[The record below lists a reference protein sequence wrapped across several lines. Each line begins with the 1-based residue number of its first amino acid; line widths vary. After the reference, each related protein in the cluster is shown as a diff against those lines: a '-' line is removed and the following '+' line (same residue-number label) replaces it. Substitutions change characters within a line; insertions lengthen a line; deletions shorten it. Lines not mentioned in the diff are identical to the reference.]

1 METTPGVKWGICVRA
16 GSDLELESDHAG
28 DRLATASIGKVL
40 LLLATARLIVAG
52 DLDPSERFDRGS
64 ALDVADSGVW
74 QHLDQTDLAVSDLAA
89 LVGLASDNLA
99 TNVLLKRVGFDA
111 VDEVRSDLG
120 LTETRLNDYVRDV
133 RAPEHPPALS
143 EGSATE
149 LFELFEGL
157 REPSGPL
164 SEAQRMTVGWL
175 GLGCDLSM
183 VASAFNL
190 DPLAR
195 TTMTRGFTVVNKTG
209 TAAGVRADVGFAGG
223 PQGSAT
229 YAVIANWE
237 GPGMLDGVMT
247 AMRDLGT
254 RIRAQIS

>member
-1 METTPGVKWGICVRA
+1 MADGE
-16 GSDLELESDHAG
+16 
-28 DRLATASIGKVL
+28 
-40 LLLATARLIVAG
+40 
-52 DLDPSERFDRGS
+52 LDPSERLRRGS
-64 ALDVADSGVW
+64 APDVADSGVW
-74 QHLDQTDLAVSDLAA
+74 QHLHQADLAIADLAA

-120 LTETRLNDYVRDV
+120 LTDSRLNDFVRDV
-133 RAPEHPPALS
+133 RTPEHPHALS

-149 LFELFEGL
+149 LFGVFDGL

-195 TTMTRGFTVVNKTG
+195 TTMTRGFTLVNKTG
-209 TAAGVRADVGFAGG
+209 TAAGVRADVGFARG
-223 PQGSAT
+223 PAGPVT

-237 GPGMLDGVMT
+237 GPGMLDAVM
-247 AMRDLGT
+247 AEMRGLGT
-254 RIRAQIS
+254 RIRLAI